1 MSSLEYGAPHP
12 LPLKMLETSNDDFI
26 AMTAINNIELGRR
39 GRPDNDLKYT
49 AKVARLVDPLYILK
63 NKLKQK
69 EYPWK

>member
-1 MSSLEYGAPHP
+1 MVPP
-12 LPLKMLETSNDDFI
+12 TPFPLKCWKRAMTVDDFI